1 MGRSWELCRWPESP
15 RTVCMRR
22 LGRAALCHESS
33 DSGAHGISRIVRS
46 QSMAGASGEPMIR
59 PSQNAARKADP
70 GESDGVQLRDRYEG
84 KSVRLKVWGE
94 LTAQGLI
101 ELMSRAGQDP
111 RFVAGMSAIADYR
124 DAHGD
129 WDYSEIQ
136 RFRDY
141 VVRIEVRG
149 EVRWAA
155 VVKPGTLVAVGH
167 VLILISEAVKLASGC
182 NSSRTRGRR
191 CGGFAAKSS
200 SQAAGVPGQK
210 VRSPRASVRRS
221 IRSSSRSR
229 PARTTAT
236 GTGNGQRRRSRCDRF
251 SAS

>member
-1 MGRSWELCRWPESP
+1 MSMGESP

-22 LGRAALCHESS
+22 LGRHALCHESS
-33 DSGAHGISRIVRS
+33 DSGAHGISRIVLA

-70 GESDGVQLRDRYEG
+70 GRVMESSYAIDTTENL
-84 KSVRLKVWGE
+84 VRLKVWGE
-94 LTAQGLI
+94 LTAEGLI
-101 ELMSRAGQDP
+101 ELMSRAGQDS

-155 VVKPGTLVAVGH
+155 VVKPGKLVAVGH
-167 VLILISEAVKLASGC
+167 VLILISEAVNARIRMQLFEDP
-182 NSSRTRGRR
+182 RTALRWIRGE
-191 CGGFAAKSS
+191 
-200 SQAAGVPGQK
+200 
-210 VRSPRASVRRS
+210 
-221 IRSSSRSR
+221 IE
-229 PARTTAT
+229 
-236 GTGNGQRRRSRCDRF
+236 
-251 SAS
+251 